1 MDLNTYF
8 SLVQFLTTH
17 SMPTHLD
24 TQQRASIKRKSRY
37 FIILN
42 DQLYKKNKNNPN
54 RPIRVAKENE
64 IEDILHH
71 MHSDPL
77 AGHFSVDETYRRIKI
92 RYYWPQLFNDVRRYV
107 RTCDEC
113 QRRGKNRRTEPLHP
127 IKIGQPFDRIG
138 MDIVGPLPKTKNG
151 NMYIVVATE
160 YLTKWPEACAIP
172 NAKASSVVSFF
183 YEDIICRHGCPK
195 EILTDRGTHFVNDM
209 LDSLCNEV
217 GVKHRLST
225 AYHPQTNGLVER
237 FNRTLCEA
245 LAKFSN
251 ENKDDWNIYVPS
263 ALFAYR
269 VKKHNTTRHK
279 PFYLMYGR
287 EAVLPIEFDVKTLQ
301 SELCDSDPQEDL
313 TKRVRMLTGRIL
325 DDRLLTQDVIHHAQM
340 QQKQRHD
347 DDLREI
353 SFSIGD
359 LVLLYKSQLRG
370 KKKLM
375 ERWKGPY
382 YVHEVLGNGVYKL
395 RTLEGEILKVPVN
408 SERLKL
414 YHPRR

>member
-1 MDLNTYF
+1 
-8 SLVQFLTTH
+8 
-17 SMPTHLD
+17 
-24 TQQRASIKRKSRY
+24 
-37 FIILN
+37 
-42 DQLYKKNKNNPN
+42 
-54 RPIRVAKENE
+54 
-64 IEDILHH
+64 
-71 MHSDPL
+71 
-77 AGHFSVDETYRRIKI
+77 
-92 RYYWPQLFNDVRRYV
+92 
-107 RTCDEC
+107 
-113 QRRGKNRRTEPLHP
+113 
-127 IKIGQPFDRIG
+127 
-138 MDIVGPLPKTKNG
+138 
-151 NMYIVVATE
+151 MYIVVATK
-160 YLTKWPEACAIP
+160 YLAKWPEARAIP

-195 EILTDRGTHFVNDM
+195 EILTDRGTHFINDM
-209 LDSLCNEV
+209 LDSLCNEI
-217 GVKHRLST
+217 GVKHQLST
-225 AYHPQTNGLVER
+225 TYHPQTNGLVEC
-237 FNRTLCEA
+237 FNRTLCET

-269 VKKHNTTRHK
+269 VKRHSITRYEL
-279 PFYLMYGR
+279 FYLIYGR

-301 SELCDSDPQEDL
+301 SELSDSNLQEDL

-347 DDLREI
+347 NDLREI
-353 SFSIGD
+353 SFSIGN
-359 LVLLYKSQLRG
+359 LVLLYKSQLKG